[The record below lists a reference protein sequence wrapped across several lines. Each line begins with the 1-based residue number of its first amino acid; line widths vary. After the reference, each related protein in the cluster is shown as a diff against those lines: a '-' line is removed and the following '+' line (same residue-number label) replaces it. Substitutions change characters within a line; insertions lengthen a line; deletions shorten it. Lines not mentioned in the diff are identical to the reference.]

1 MKYFLNFDSF
11 WKKLAT
17 FCCLALIGWFCL
29 QTCRKT
35 TKFQIKK
42 SRQKANGKFDL
53 QHHFILSLQTA
64 VSIMKKKLSKLV
76 LNDVEQKVSR
86 YSDCQ
91 TVWTLA
97 IYPLKILYFQYINLK
112 ILHFQDINRS
122 LSFMRN
128 NEKLSDLR
136 FICKDKVSVNAHS
149 ELFRQ
154 ASPFM
159 AKLLDITNEKQVR
172 TVNIFNLDT

>member
-1 MKYFLNFDSF
+1 MKCFLNFDFF

-128 NEKLSDLR
+128 NERLSDLR
-136 FICKDKVSVNAHS
+136 FICKDKVSVNVHS